1 MQKFTNLREII
12 QDEENNYIFERLHR
26 QCLWRRNCGQR
37 QCRGRGG
44 GGVALTKS
52 PKLFPLVILQPIK
65 PFPHLA
71 LLCIYKSCFINWK
84 LENVLWLWT
93 LTGQLSFQG
102 KKSLI
107 RKAKGSIFFASES
120 FFKAFHQNQWNNKI
134 VKLTMMT
141 TIILKR
147 LMFRM
152 HFIMSQLVQ
161 RSKHKG
167 TNFATPK
174 HKSVKIVTMRK
185 NIPCFKI
192 MCQNSD
198 SQNIAR
204 IANAVQCHN

>member
-65 PFPHLA
+65 PFTNLA

-120 FFKAFHQNQWNNKI
+120 FFKAFHQNFWQKQRNCEADDDDDDHIEKI
-134 VKLTMMT
+134 N
-141 TIILKR
+141 
-147 LMFRM
+147 
-152 HFIMSQLVQ
+152 VQ
-161 RSKHKG
+161 DAFYNEP
-167 TNFATPK
+167 TCA
-174 HKSVKIVTMRK
+174 KIQTQR
-185 NIPCFKI
+185 
-192 MCQNSD
+192 
-198 SQNIAR
+198 
-204 IANAVQCHN
+204 H